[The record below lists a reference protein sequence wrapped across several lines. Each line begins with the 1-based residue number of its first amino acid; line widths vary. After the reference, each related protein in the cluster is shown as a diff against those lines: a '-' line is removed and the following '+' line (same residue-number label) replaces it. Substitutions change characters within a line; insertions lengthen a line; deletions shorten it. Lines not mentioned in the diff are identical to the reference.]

1 MKMSEM
7 ETIWFLK
14 IINIYHLEIRIL
26 TCMVFGILYFS
37 LKIWNRWKWIK
48 VTDILL
54 YSYFY
59 FYWKSKDSFWVIS
72 DPNNTVSWLINAC
85 YTITYDSDCSIWQY
99 LYLALSS
106 SHHSNPPFFQ
116 VGLSSK
122 LITVI
127 TCMTLDKSFHLC
139 GLQFLHVRVN
149 RNGCIL
155 LSLK

>member
-106 SHHSNPPFFQ
+106 SQKSTILSGGFKFQ
-116 VGLSSK
+116 TDHCYYMYDSGQIFPSLWTPVSS
-122 LITVI
+122 
-127 TCMTLDKSFHLC
+127 CKS
-139 GLQFLHVRVN
+139 
-149 RNGCIL
+149 
-155 LSLK
+155 K